1 LRSKGK
7 LMSSLA
13 QTAGFPKA
21 KIELFTKLGD
31 ELEVA
36 WRDAN
41 YDELKL
47 PAIAKAKLLEHD
59 LPSKVTPSDVLDWA
73 MFTPELVPQADPNS
87 NFGDPPITV
96 YSGTRF
102 HIDVYY
108 WFTGTTA
115 IHQHGFSGAF
125 QVLAGS
131 SIHSWYEFLPDDYVN
146 VFMEFGKMDLKVCEL
161 LEVGAVQEIAPGR
174 QYIHSLFHLDDPSVT
189 IVVRTRKS
197 PMFLPQYSYHKPH
210 LALDPFYVQDSMTKK
225 IQSMLA
231 MLKAK
236 LPDADTKIAKL
247 LAESDIQQTYLLL
260 QNLRAM
266 LRADKVR
273 QMFGVE
279 NFDARFNALFAVSK
293 ELHGERAERLLDL
306 FEFQDKLVAI
316 VNRRDY
322 VTAPELRFFLAVLL
336 NADGRENI
344 YKLIKQRFPDAD
356 PQEKVLDWVFDLAN
370 TRVIG
375 VEPPNALGI
384 EGFGDIDLLILEDL
398 LNGKDPAAIGESLTS
413 QGAKIDDLDERIAR
427 ILSSPMLRTLFD

>member
-1 LRSKGK
+1 
-7 LMSSLA
+7 MSSLA
-13 QTAGFPKA
+13 KPAVPQTAM
-21 KIELFTKLGD
+21 IELFKALGD
-31 ELEVA
+31 EVERE

-59 LPSKVTPSDVLDWA
+59 LPSKVTPWDVLDWA
-73 MFTPELVPQADPNS
+73 MFTPELTPQADPNS

-131 SIHSWYEFLPDDYVN
+131 SIHSWYEFLSDDYVN

-161 LEVGAVQEIAPGR
+161 LEAGAVQEIAPGR

-197 PMFLPQYSYHKPH
+197 PMYLPQYSYHKPH

-225 IQSMLA
+225 VQSMGA
-231 MLKAK
+231 ILKAK
-236 LPDADTKIAKL
+236 RPDADEKIAKML
-247 LAESDIQQTYLLL
+247 GESDIQQTYHLL
-260 QNLRAM
+260 QNLRSM
-266 LRADKVR
+266 LRVDKVR

-279 NFDARFNALFAVSK
+279 NFDSRFDALFEVSRQR
-293 ELHGERAERLLDL
+293 HGSRAERLLECFNFD
-306 FEFQDKLVAI
+306 EKLVAI

-336 NADGRENI
+336 NVDGRGNI
-344 YKLIKQRFPDAD
+344 YKLIDQRFPEAD

-375 VEPPNALGI
+375 LEPPNALGI
-384 EGFGDIDLLILEDL
+384 EGFGDIDLLIFEDL
-398 LNGKDPAAIGESLTS
+398 LNGKDASAISESLS
-413 QGAKIDDLDERIAR
+413 AQGAKIEDLDARVAR
-427 ILSSPMLRTLFD
+427 ILSSPMLRTLFN